1 MIIFIKT
8 ALWLTGAVIGD
19 NLSMPARCNVQ
30 AIAGSASTLSGFLF
44 AKLYHLRYTVDMEE
58 KDKKITNE
66 KPVSLYPLDFKEAL
80 AAFLQVK
87 PKPKEEMDKAIK
99 QKKTKEKKT
108 SD

>member
-1 MIIFIKT
+1 MQ
-8 ALWLTGAVIGD
+8 
-19 NLSMPARCNVQ
+19 R
-30 AIAGSASTLSGFLF
+30 AGYCRKCVNTIRHSF

>member
-1 MIIFIKT
+1 
-8 ALWLTGAVIGD
+8 
-19 NLSMPARCNVQ
+19 
-30 AIAGSASTLSGFLF
+30 
-44 AKLYHLRYTVDMEE
+44 MEE